1 MARKDRTDRKHTGVT
16 TVVDK
21 KNVTTGKSLPIRMT
35 QVELDELDNLTE
47 KVQALM
53 PNKKISRSRVLRS
66 LVHIQNDAH
75 LKRIVNSIME
85 NT

>member
-16 TVVDK
+16 TVEEK

-53 PNKKISRSRVLRS
+53 PNKKVSRSRVLRS
-66 LVHIQNDAH
+66 LVYIQNDGH
-75 LKRIVNSIME
+75 IKKIVQSIKD